1 MNISSRTPEGL
12 PSRCPLCGAAF
23 RLEFSE
29 PAKDAPCPVCGHLVW
44 FAAQALEVL
53 QRHWW
58 DSLGSSDAPL
68 TASTPLGGPEVD
80 SLDLVELVMV
90 LEEEFDLDV
99 PVEEAEDIRSIGDV
113 IRYLERRLRGGA
125 AG

>member
-1 MNISSRTPEGL
+1 M
-12 PSRCPLCGAAF
+12 
-23 RLEFSE
+23 
-29 PAKDAPCPVCGHLVW
+29 
-44 FAAQALEVL
+44 EVL
-53 QRHWW
+53 QRRWW
-58 DSLGSSDAPL
+58 DGIGSSDAPL